1 MEETEVK
8 EINIKSISNEKIV
21 FEYDNFKRILIILAY
36 VFGIFLGLVLIL
48 IDNWFVK
55 VVGILFVIFGLI
67 SVIDMSLFKA
77 LIFKDDRIVK
87 EWHYLGS
94 KKINFEDLE
103 VDIVKRLWSGII
115 YFKDRNKGSLTR
127 LLMQFEMFP
136 IGNDKFQEIR
146 EILINKKIIKG
157 DENGWEY

>member
-1 MEETEVK
+1 M
-8 EINIKSISNEKIV
+8 NEKEIV
-21 FEYDNFKRILIILAY
+21 FEYDNFKRILILLAY

>member
-36 VFGIFLGLVLIL
+36 AFGIFLGLFLIL

-103 VDIVKRLWSGII
+103 VDIVKRLWSGTIC
-115 YFKDRNKGSLTR
+115 FKDRNKGSLAR

-146 EILINKKIIKG
+146 EILINKKIIKR
-157 DENGWEY
+157 EN